1 MQVFYFISFWP
12 LNISSMSCHL
22 SKYLFVKSICIQF
35 FLRCHLIDCFFFLQK
50 NLETKN
56 EEDFELRL
64 YIPQIIDISTLS
76 AEKQGQLI
84 HWGIQYLSSL
94 LLQLKQLFAFYAFF
108 LAVSSLPSLNKAELT
123 QSLKHNT
130 VLSLVVTIV
139 VMVPKKSFLPV
150 LFPINK

>member
-12 LNISSMSCHL
+12 LNFSLMSCHL

-35 FLRCHLIDCFFFLQK
+35 FLRCHSRISICIQFFLRCHLIDWFFSAK
-50 NLETKN
+50 NFETKN

-64 YIPQIIDISTLS
+64 YIPQIIDISTFS

-94 LLQLKQLFAFYAFF
+94 LQLKQLFAFFAFF
-108 LAVSSLPSLNKAELT
+108 LAVSSLPGLNKAELT
-123 QSLKHNT
+123 QSLKHYFT
-130 VLSLVVTIV
+130 QS
-139 VMVPKKSFLPV
+139 SSH
-150 LFPINK
+150 